1 MFFML
6 IYSVINI
13 FPTIVIM
20 FLLLKTRGLLR
31 MYYKTRRIAPKI
43 IEIKSLENQDSTVE
57 ENNSNRLYQ
66 SVENPN

>member
-1 MFFML
+1 ML
-6 IYSVINI
+6 LYSVINI

-43 IEIKSLENQDSTVE
+43 IEIKSLENQDYTVE

>member
-1 MFFML
+1 
-6 IYSVINI
+6 
-13 FPTIVIM
+13 
-20 FLLLKTRGLLR
+20 

-43 IEIKSLENQDSTVE
+43 IEIKSLENQDYTVE